1 MKNGKTTHKINIDL
15 IADQELKSFVLE
27 IINSLEEF
35 TQKVK
40 EQQVQIQE
48 LKDEVNRLKGEQ
60 GKPNIKADKK
70 KRWT

>member
-1 MKNGKTTHKINIDL
+1 MKNGKATHKINIDL